1 MFFLLKCLYILCKL
15 LQKVRYKSCRIQR
28 ESVICRSL
36 RSEFCCGTC
45 DDNYCCSDPKK
56 IFTWEA
62 QSDCFFDTV
71 SIAVSASIIGLVA
84 FIILFLICWVCP
96 RCYLYKR
103 FRSPRRKSMFVRQ
116 TTVVTTQYLPQPS
129 AVIQGSQYLPY
140 QARPNIP
147 PYGGQPIP
155 AGSPPSYQEAVGPG
169 CPVPIQVVF
178 DGGQAT
184 YPLQSSL
191 PTDYTSPQPAYNP
204 AYTSCTSSVK
214 TSN

>member
-1 MFFLLKCLYILCKL
+1 
-15 LQKVRYKSCRIQR
+15 
-28 ESVICRSL
+28 
-36 RSEFCCGTC
+36 
-45 DDNYCCSDPKK
+45 KK

-62 QSDCFFDTV
+62 QSDCSFDTV

-103 FRSPRRKSMFVRQ
+103 FRSPRPVI
-116 TTVVTTQYLPQPS
+116 TTATVVTTQYLPQPS

-169 CPVPIQVVF
+169 CPVPIQVAF

-184 YPLQSSL
+184 YPLQSLL